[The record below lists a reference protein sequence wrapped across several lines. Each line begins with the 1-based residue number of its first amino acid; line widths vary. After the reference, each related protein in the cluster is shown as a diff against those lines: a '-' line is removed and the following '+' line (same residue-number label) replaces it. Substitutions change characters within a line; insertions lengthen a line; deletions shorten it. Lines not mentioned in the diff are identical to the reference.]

1 MEKVYTVAL
10 AGNPNV
16 GKSTIFN
23 NLTGMHQ
30 HTGNW
35 TGKTVGNAIG
45 KTTINEQE
53 FNFVDIPGTY
63 SIMSNS
69 EEEEIA
75 RDYICFGNPDVTVIV
90 VDSTCLE
97 RNLNLV
103 FQIMEITDKI
113 IVCVNLLDE
122 AKNKKIKIN
131 LNKLS
136 ELLGVPVVG
145 TTARNKKT
153 LEKLKNTIYK
163 ICNEEIECKP
173 NEIKY
178 NKEIEDKIYE
188 IKEKLVE
195 INEKEKIS
203 ENRGFIEDIE
213 TNDKQISSKL
223 YRWISL
229 KLIDGEEK
237 ILDSI
242 QKNLNID
249 LKNKLIQEEVQNAKE
264 SLKKEKV
271 NSNNFKD
278 KIVSNIMR
286 RAEEISKNVCIFED
300 KNYGERD
307 RKIDKI
313 LTSKKLGI
321 PIMILFL
328 GLIFWITIIGAN
340 YPSNMLFSFFSWLQ
354 NILIKLADKINCPT
368 WISSMLINGVYQT
381 LTWIISV
388 MLPPMAIFF
397 PLFTILEDLGYLPRI
412 AFNMDG
418 FFKKA
423 CCSGKQMITMCMG
436 FGCNACGVTGCRII
450 DSPRERLIAILTNN
464 FVPCNGRFPFL
475 ISISTIFIAGLFS
488 GKNGFLSS
496 IIATLSVILV
506 IILGI
511 FLTLIISR
519 LLSKTILKGI
529 PSSFVLE
536 LPPYRKP
543 QFGKIL
549 VRSIL
554 DRTLFVLGRAVLVA
568 APAGLVIWILANV
581 GINGESLLNIIASF
595 LNPFAKLMGLDG
607 YILTAFI
614 LGIPANEI
622 VLPIILM
629 CYLKGTQLMNI
640 EDIMTIG
647 NILIQNGW
655 TLLTAINVML
665 FTILH
670 FPCATTLLTIKK
682 ETKSNK
688 WTLISF
694 AIPTICGIILCM
706 ITNLIWNIFSVLVL

>member
-1 MEKVYTVAL
+1 MKDTYTVAL

-35 TGKTVGNAIG
+35 TGKTVANATGEAI
-45 KTTINEQE
+45 INNKE
-53 FNFVDIPGTY
+53 FTFVDIPGTY

-75 RDYICFGNPDVTVIV
+75 RDYICFGNPDATVIV
-90 VDSTCLE
+90 VDGTCLE

-103 FQIMEITDKI
+103 FQIMEITENI

-122 AKNKKIKIN
+122 AEKKKIKID
-131 LNKLS
+131 LKKL
-136 ELLGVPVVG
+136 EKLLGVPVVG
-145 TTARNKKT
+145 TVARDKKT
-153 LEKLKNTIYK
+153 LENLKNTIYK
-163 ICNEEIECKP
+163 VCEGEIHPYANEVKYEPEIEENLEKVAETFKMDT
-173 NEIKY
+173 N
-178 NKEIEDKIYE
+178 
-188 IKEKLVE
+188 IKEYSEKRNIESDTIVE
-195 INEKEKIS
+195 EKRNIS
-203 ENRGFIEDIE
+203 ER
-213 TNDKQISSKL
+213 L
-223 YRWISL
+223 YRWIAI

-237 ILDSI
+237 ILNSI
-242 QKNLNID
+242 QENLELN
-249 LKNKLIQEEVQNAKE
+249 LEEQEIEQAVIEAKQNLE
-264 SLKKEKV
+264 KKDITSK
-271 NSNNFKD
+271 NFKD
-278 KIVSNIMR
+278 KIVADIMKK
-286 RAEEISKNVCIFED
+286 AEETAREVCTFENE
-300 KNYGERD
+300 NYRERD
-307 RKIDKI
+307 LKIDKI
-313 LTSKKLGI
+313 LTSKTFGI

-328 GLIFWITIIGAN
+328 GIIFWITIVGAN
-340 YPSNMLFSFFSWLQ
+340 YPSEFLFNVFNWFQDKLVYFANYIHSPAWLS
-354 NILIKLADKINCPT
+354 D
-368 WISSMLINGVYQT
+368 MLINGVYKT
-381 LTWIISV
+381 LTWIIAV

-450 DSPRERLIAILTNN
+450 DSPRERIIAILTNN

-475 ISISTIFIAGLFS
+475 ITIATIFIAGAFA
-488 GKNGFLSS
+488 GGNGFLAS
-496 IIATLSVILV
+496 ILSTFAVIVV
-506 IILGI
+506 IIFGI
-511 FLTLIISR
+511 FLTLVISKI
-519 LLSKTILKGI
+519 LSKTILKGM
-529 PSSFVLE
+529 PSSMVLE

-549 VRSIL
+549 VRSIF
-554 DRTLFVLGRAVLVA
+554 DRTLFVLGRAISVA
-568 APAGLVIWILANV
+568 APAGLVIWLMANV
-581 GINGESLLNIIASF
+581 GINGESLLSIIANF

-629 CYLKGTQLMNI
+629 CYLKGGTLVNI
-640 EDIMTIG
+640 EDTIQIG
-647 NILIQNGW
+647 QILIQNGW
-655 TLLTAINVML
+655 TMLTAMNVML

-670 FPCATTLLTIKK
+670 FPCATTLLTVKK
-682 ETKSNK
+682 ETGSWK

-694 AIPTICGIILCM
+694 AIPTICGVVLCM
-706 ITNLIWNIFSVLVL
+706 FTTLFYNVIFII

>member
-1 MEKVYTVAL
+1 MENTYTVAL

-35 TGKTVGNAIG
+35 TGKTVANATGNLVI
-45 KTTINEQE
+45 KDEK
-53 FNFVDIPGTY
+53 FNLVDIPGTY

-69 EEEEIA
+69 QEEEIA
-75 RDYICFGNPDVTVIV
+75 RDYICFEKPDATIIV

-103 FQIMEITDKI
+103 FQIMEITDNI

-122 AKNKKIKIN
+122 AKKKKIHIN
-131 LNKLS
+131 LKKLE

-145 TTARNKKT
+145 TTARDKRT
-153 LEKLKNTIYK
+153 LENLKNTIYK
-163 ICNEEIECKP
+163 VCKKEIIP
-173 NEIKY
+173 NPKKIKY
-178 NKEIEDKIYE
+178 SSQIEENIDILEQELINTYE
-188 IKEKLVE
+188 E
-195 INEKEKIS
+195 NEQENYRGIPLALEENKIS
-203 ENRGFIEDIE
+203 E
-213 TNDKQISSKL
+213 KL
-223 YRWISL
+223 YRWISI
-229 KLIDGEEK
+229 KIIDGEEK
-237 ILDSI
+237 ILETI
-242 QKNLNID
+242 QQKFNINLEAENIKECTTHIKNNLEKSGIT
-249 LKNKLIQEEVQNAKE
+249 NK
-264 SLKKEKV
+264 
-271 NSNNFKD
+271 NFKD
-278 KIVSNIMR
+278 KIVSNIVKN
-286 RAEEISKNVCIFED
+286 AEKVSQEVCSFED
-300 KNYGERD
+300 RDYSGRD

-313 LTSKKLGI
+313 LTSKKFGI

-328 GLIFWITIIGAN
+328 GLIFWLTIVGAN
-340 YPSNMLFSFFSWLQ
+340 YPSELLFNLFNSIQ
-354 NILIKLADKINCPT
+354 IKLINFANYIHCPQ
-368 WISSMLINGVYQT
+368 WLSDMLINGIYQT
-381 LTWIISV
+381 LTWIIAV

-475 ISISTIFIAGLFS
+475 ISIATIFIAGAYS
-488 GKNGFLSS
+488 AENGFLSS
-496 IIATLSVILV
+496 ILSTLAV
-506 IILGI
+506 IIVIIFGI
-511 FLTLIISR
+511 FLTLIISKI
-519 LLSKTILKGI
+519 LSNTILKGM
-529 PSSFVLE
+529 PSSIVLE

-549 VRSIL
+549 VRSIF
-554 DRTLFVLGRAVLVA
+554 DRTLFILGRAISVA
-568 APAGLVIWILANV
+568 APAGLVIWLLANI
-581 GINGESLLNIIASF
+581 GINGESLLTIIANF

-629 CYLKGTQLMNI
+629 CYLKGGALVKI
-640 EDIMTIG
+640 EDTIQIG
-647 NILIQNGW
+647 QILIQNGW
-655 TLLTAINVML
+655 NMLTAMNVML

-682 ETKSNK
+682 ETNSWK
-688 WTLISF
+688 WTGIAFLL
-694 AIPTICGIILCM
+694 PTLCGIILCM
-706 ITNLIWNIFSVLVL
+706 CTTLAYNVILLIN

>member
-1 MEKVYTVAL
+1 MENTYTVAL

-35 TGKTVGNAIG
+35 TGKTVANATGNLVI
-45 KTTINEQE
+45 KDEK
-53 FNFVDIPGTY
+53 FNLVDIPGTY

-69 EEEEIA
+69 QEEEIA
-75 RDYICFGNPDVTVIV
+75 RDYICFEKPDATIIV

-103 FQIMEITDKI
+103 FQIMEITDNI
-113 IVCVNLLDE
+113 IVCINLLDE
-122 AKNKKIKIN
+122 AKKKKIHIN
-131 LNKLS
+131 LKKLE

-145 TTARNKKT
+145 TTARDKRT
-153 LEKLKNTIYK
+153 LENLKNTIYK
-163 ICNEEIECKP
+163 VCKKEIIP
-173 NEIKY
+173 NPKKIKY
-178 NKEIEDKIYE
+178 SSQIEENIDILEQELINTYE
-188 IKEKLVE
+188 E
-195 INEKEKIS
+195 NEQENYRGIPLALEENKIS
-203 ENRGFIEDIE
+203 E
-213 TNDKQISSKL
+213 KL
-223 YRWISL
+223 YRWISI
-229 KLIDGEEK
+229 KIIDGEEK
-237 ILDSI
+237 ILETI
-242 QKNLNID
+242 QQKFNINLEAENIKECTTHIKNNLEKSGIT
-249 LKNKLIQEEVQNAKE
+249 NK
-264 SLKKEKV
+264 
-271 NSNNFKD
+271 NFKD
-278 KIVSNIMR
+278 KIVSNIVKN
-286 RAEEISKNVCIFED
+286 AEKVSQEVCSFED
-300 KNYGERD
+300 RDYSGRD

-313 LTSKKLGI
+313 LTSKKFGI

-328 GLIFWITIIGAN
+328 GLIFWLTIVGAN
-340 YPSNMLFSFFSWLQ
+340 YPSELLFNLFNSIQ
-354 NILIKLADKINCPT
+354 IKLINFANYIHCPQ
-368 WISSMLINGVYQT
+368 WLSNMLINGIYQT
-381 LTWIISV
+381 LTWIIAV

-450 DSPRERLIAILTNN
+450 DSPRERLISILTNN

-475 ISISTIFIAGLFS
+475 ISIATIFIAGAYS
-488 GKNGFLSS
+488 AGNGFLSS
-496 IIATLSVILV
+496 ILSTLAV
-506 IILGI
+506 IIVIIFGI
-511 FLTLIISR
+511 FLTLIISKI
-519 LLSKTILKGI
+519 LSNTILKGM
-529 PSSFVLE
+529 PSSIVLE

-549 VRSIL
+549 VRSIF
-554 DRTLFVLGRAVLVA
+554 DRTLFILGRAISVA
-568 APAGLVIWILANV
+568 APAGLVIWLLANI
-581 GINGESLLNIIASF
+581 GINGESLLTIIANF

-629 CYLKGTQLMNI
+629 CYLKGGALVKI
-640 EDIMTIG
+640 EDTIQIG
-647 NILIQNGW
+647 LIFIQNGW
-655 TLLTAINVML
+655 NMLTAMNVML

-682 ETKSNK
+682 ETNSWK
-688 WTLISF
+688 WTGIAFLL
-694 AIPTICGIILCM
+694 PTLCGIILCM
-706 ITNLIWNIFSVLVL
+706 CTTLIYNLMLFIKM